1 MSSVLITG
9 AAGFIGSHVADA
21 FLRDGWRVSIMDDFS
36 TGARRNVPDG
46 ADVVETSIASPAAAR
61 HVESCDAD
69 VLIHC
74 AAQVDVRESVAD
86 PLHDATTNVLGTLNL
101 LDALRKRSRRPRFV
115 YASSGGAIYG
125 GFEEPPYPETSQKEP
140 ESPYGFSKLAGE
152 YYSAIYSRLYELDT
166 ITLRFAN
173 VYGPRQDS
181 SSEAGVVAIF
191 CRRILAGEPLTIFG
205 SGEQT
210 RDYVFVADV
219 ARAVRLAATCEVPAS
234 RRMDDRAF
242 NIGTG
247 KATSVLT
254 LAEKLLLVVGR
265 AVPIEHAAERPGEQ
279 QRSVLDVKK
288 ASEALRWEPR
298 VGLDEG
304 LGLTY
309 EWFRD
314 SRRPN
319 P

>member
-21 FLRDGWRVSIMDDFS
+21 FLRDGWRVSVMDDFS
-36 TGARRNVPDG
+36 TGARRNVPPE
-46 ADVVETSIASPAAAR
+46 AEVIEESITSPEAAR
-61 HVESCDAD
+61 HVETSDAT
-69 VLIHC
+69 VIVHC
-74 AAQVDVRESVAD
+74 AAQVDVRESVSD
-86 PLHDATTNVLGTLNL
+86 PLHDATTNILGTLNL
-101 LDALRKRSRRPRFV
+101 LHALSRKSKRPRFV

-152 YYSAIYSRLYELDT
+152 YYASIYSRLYELDT

-191 CRRILAGEPLTIFG
+191 CRRILEGKALTIFG
-205 SGEQT
+205 SGQQT
-210 RDYVFVADV
+210 RDYVYVADV
-219 ARAVRLAATCEVPAS
+219 ARAVHLAATCPVPAS

-247 KATSVLT
+247 QATSVLD
-254 LAEKLLLVVGR
+254 LAARLLLVAGR
-265 AVPIEHAAERPGEQ
+265 DVPIEHAPERAGEQ
-279 QRSVLDVKK
+279 QRSVLDVAK
-288 ASEALRWEPR
+288 SRESLGWQPQ
-298 VGLDEG
+298 VGLEEG
-304 LGLTY
+304 LASTY
-309 EWFRD
+309 EWFRAT
-314 SRRPN
+314 R
-319 P
+319 